1 MSEVD
6 EDPVAR
12 EISGVVRDWHVELMK
27 LYKNRDIPKFKHI
40 RELMMQL
47 IKNRRQILGDFL
59 PLDHLNDLKNRT
71 TAKIDQ
77 GNRELGL
84 DMMPRDLLTGE
95 VISAT
100 SIKKA
105 GDGTGHKYSIIE
117 LHKVHEQQAMRGTRQ
132 MLGIGAGR
140 ASVPLDSGKQKA
152 QTQHLYFQHK
162 TFAANIGEETVVTYT
177 LYDAGESQAFV
188 SESYIVRL
196 SKQGQPVDS
205 STINKMMCCFTE
217 IKASPRGALY
227 LVAVVNRIGQIDK
240 SGGTKL
246 PLGSTMRTGAL
257 RRPEAVGVVPLQEFV
272 ENAEGD
278 AAVEFT
284 LQLYKSEEDV
294 FAELYRYIIRG
305 ESDRYQPLERGGGN
319 ILISCRLLSGEFAQ
333 VRKKNPTLLRK
344 ETAIAQ
350 RMGFAEIIKPEE
362 LRNDL
367 YVTID
372 QAVFNRGEK
381 KAVRNIEVT
390 MKVVDEKMK
399 TVEGAIVPGATVA
412 GHRWPPYWTSM
423 IYYANNIPKWI
434 ETVKIK
440 LEPDQFAKCHLK
452 FTFKHCSST
461 DKHEKKDVVFA
472 YTYKRLVDPT
482 TATLLKDELHSLPVY
497 KWTTKSDKNYLDPKN
512 GATKTQE
519 TFNIKTLSCSTR
531 ITQEPML
538 LNLLRWEANPAML
551 DEILAKVKQ
560 LKGTEIIK
568 HFRTFFDALFK
579 ILDTKETKDKYSRKV
594 FDVLVYVC
602 AELSQPKY
610 YNYRSEMDK
619 YVSKHMSSKS
629 SFQYLISNLQEACD
643 TRSRS
648 EDPEDVKVVR
658 KMMEALQFIFQF
670 AYQSR
675 KLFNKA
681 FKVKS
686 ETDTGFRDKVS
697 KLLKSFSAFIADPA
711 PALFSL
717 QQSCV
722 RYFSTIFAGLS
733 AFFSPSE
740 ISDFATE
747 FLHAIPEGSEGTASF
762 ATAKIKFLDSIVR
775 SDLFKTHEGRKC
787 VLPSVLSCLQVAI
800 GNKSHFSHAL
810 SVVCNMLTH
819 FEAGSTEEQRHGDVL
834 STAKCLLRPLFEQCA
849 DEVAATEKTRSG
861 STMGM
866 PNERRSAMSKEKG
879 SDGKFFPCLLGL
891 LRQMIP
897 KHYTEYVAGMTK
909 PELVEFMN
917 LTLETFIS
925 LVTKDIFSKDWM
937 VMVML
942 TNDVLLKAIAGVSPI
957 LDEHF
962 SQGDSFDQGILE
974 TYFQLLA
981 LYIGQDCLALQD
993 FTETKRQNILNAG
1006 PDRRVEMASVM
1017 AKQFGKIASADKFKF
1032 IKEVKEG
1039 HTRKLLGSIQQAA
1052 LTPSDDVRDLLIP
1065 MFFDLI
1071 DSEIRHS
1078 GNISIIERDLIVEL
1092 DQCVSEGQGDKYY
1105 RFKYQKIMKQLSE
1118 QSDHGSVIVNGK
1130 DFASAMKSFNEAVDN
1145 LLTQLLALRNVPEGS
1160 NYNDMRAGYMYELLK
1175 FYEQNEHPNLQF
1187 KYIYRLC
1194 DLHEAT
1200 ESYAEAG
1207 FTLKLHASLLNFT
1220 DKELKG
1226 EVDQGKSR
1234 YPAQKERQ
1242 RKEQV
1247 YSKMVDYFDKGLA
1260 WENAIDFA
1268 KELAAEYERT
1278 MDYSKLCSM
1287 YRKLADLFEK
1297 ISTGKRT
1304 IPQYF
1309 KVGYYGMP
1317 FPHGFR
1323 NVTYVYRSKDKNT
1336 HIKDFCDKVQNQF
1349 PTAQIKMKDI
1359 DPTDEMRLSPE
1370 MQIMISK
1377 ITPVVDE
1384 EAIKRRYG
1392 DRKVTDAVRAYYDH
1406 NEVSGFKYARP
1417 YREGP
1422 KTDNE
1427 FVNLWTANYTLTTEA
1442 MMPSMLAR
1450 SAVLSL
1456 DRINVDPIQ
1465 NAINAM
1471 NQKNV
1476 QLQEEIEAKS
1486 DNPGMSINPLTMAL
1500 NGVLDAAV
1508 MGGTDMY
1515 RKAFFSDEYMDAHP
1529 DMILKAEKLST
1540 LMDAQ
1545 VEILD
1550 LGVMIHGK
1558 YCPKDLKPLQKRL
1571 ETILNTMKGKSSSGT
1586 LSRRA
1591 SNTSVKSALS
1601 MQSVDSSGNSLAAGV
1616 LAGTKKGGSGT
1627 NVGKSRGSSMKVPAR
1642 VQNDKNPFGAGKK
1655 PPSPSAVA
1663 GTLTPR
1669 LSISKANV
1677 MNNVMNPFP
1686 EDDGPAPLASN
1697 AGPAVTANPHNP
1709 FPSSDDD
1716 DEDEEPVPKTPNEPK
1731 ELDANP
1737 FSAPDGDSSG
1747 ADRPADVAPAVLAK
1761 TRVAAPPPPIPAKDK
1776 KVPPPN
1782 PALSTPSADGSK
1794 RKKKPAHGKANPFG
1808 GATAPPPIVPKTVK
1822 PPERPRSKKPS
1833 LPGPGAKPSIPKK
1846 AKPAGAKKNPFADAK
1861 PHAKKN
1867 PFAS

>member
-1 MSEVD
+1 
-6 EDPVAR
+6 
-12 EISGVVRDWHVELMK
+12 
-27 LYKNRDIPKFKHI
+27 
-40 RELMMQL
+40 
-47 IKNRRQILGDFL
+47 
-59 PLDHLNDLKNRT
+59 
-71 TAKIDQ
+71 
-77 GNRELGL
+77 
-84 DMMPRDLLTGE
+84 
-95 VISAT
+95 
-100 SIKKA
+100 
-105 GDGTGHKYSIIE
+105 
-117 LHKVHEQQAMRGTRQ
+117 MRGTRQ
-132 MLGIGAGR
+132 MLGIGAR
-140 ASVPLDSGKQKA
+140 RTSSVQLDPAKQKA

-177 LYDAGESQAFV
+177 LYDAGEAQEFV

-217 IKASPRGALY
+217 IKAVQRGALY
-227 LVAVVNRIGQIDK
+227 LVAVVNRVGQIDK

-272 ENAEGD
+272 EGSDED

-284 LQLYKSEEDV
+284 MQLYKSEEDV

-305 ESDRYQPLERGGGN
+305 ESDRYHALDRGGGN

-344 ETAIAQ
+344 ETAIAR

-362 LRNDL
+362 LRNDF

-372 QAVFNRGEK
+372 QAMFNKGDR

-390 MKVVDEKMK
+390 MQVVDEKMK

-423 IYYANNIPKWI
+423 IYYANNIPKWL

-482 TATLLKDELHSLPVY
+482 TATLLKDELHSLPVF
-497 KWTTKSDKNYLDPKN
+497 KWTTKSDKNYLDLKN

-519 TFNIKTLSCSTR
+519 TFNIQTLSCSTR

-551 DEILAKVKQ
+551 DEILAKVKL

-579 ILDTKETKDKYSRKV
+579 ILDTKETKDKYSGKV

-629 SFQYLISNLQEACD
+629 SFQYLISNLQEAIE

-648 EDPEDVKVVR
+648 ENPEDVKVVR

-697 KLLKSFSAFIADPA
+697 KLLKSFSVFIADPA
-711 PALFSL
+711 PGLFSL
-717 QQSCV
+717 QQPCV

-747 FLHAIPEGSEGTASF
+747 FLHAIPEGNEGSTSF

-787 VLPSVLSCLQVAI
+787 VLPNVLSSLQVTF
-800 GNKSHFSHAL
+800 GNKTHLSHAL
-810 SVVCNMLTH
+810 SVFGDILTH
-819 FEAGSTEEQRHGDVL
+819 FETTTEEQRHGDVL

-849 DEVAATEKTRSG
+849 DEVAATEKSRASVSRG
-861 STMGM
+861 STRF
-866 PNERRSAMSKEKG
+866 ERRSAMSREKG
-879 SDGKFFPCLLGL
+879 SEGKFFPCLLGL
-891 LRQMIP
+891 LRQMTP
-897 KHYTEYVAGMTK
+897 KHYTEYVASMTR

-962 SQGDSFDQGILE
+962 SQGDSFDQKILE

-981 LYIGQDCLALQD
+981 LYICQDSLALQD
-993 FTETKRQNILNAG
+993 FTETKRQNILNVG
-1006 PDRRVEMASVM
+1006 PDRRVEMASVL
-1017 AKQFGKIASADKFKF
+1017 AKQFGKIAPADKFKF
-1032 IKEVKEG
+1032 IKEVKG
-1039 HTRKLLGSIQQAA
+1039 HTRKLLRSIQQAA

-1071 DSEIRHS
+1071 DSEVRHT
-1078 GNISIIERDLIVEL
+1078 GDISIIERDLISEL
-1092 DQCVSEGQGDKYY
+1092 DQCVSEGQGDKNY
-1105 RFKYQKIMKQLSE
+1105 RWKYKKIMMQLTEASE
-1118 QSDHGSVIVNGK
+1118 HGSVTINGK
-1130 DFASAMKSFNEAVDN
+1130 GFASAMESFNEAVDN
-1145 LLTQLLALRNVPEGS
+1145 LLTQLLALRNVPDGS
-1160 NYNDMRAGYMYELLK
+1160 NFNDMRSGYMYELLK
-1175 FYEQNEHPNLQF
+1175 FYEQNAHPNLQF

-1200 ESYAEAG
+1200 QSYAEAG
-1207 FTLKLHASLLNFT
+1207 FTLKLHASLLSFT
-1220 DKELKG
+1220 DKELKA

-1260 WENAIDFA
+1260 WENAIDYA

-1278 MDYSKLCSM
+1278 MDYGKLCST

-1309 KVGYYGMP
+1309 KVGYYGVP

-1336 HIKDFCDKVQNQF
+1336 HIKEFCDKVQNQF
-1349 PTAQIKMKDI
+1349 PTAQIKMKDV
-1359 DPTDEMRLSPE
+1359 DPTDEMRSSPE

-1384 EAIKRRYG
+1384 AAIKRRYG
-1392 DRKVTDAVRAYYDH
+1392 DRKVTDAVRAYYEN
-1406 NEVSGFKYARP
+1406 NEVSAYKYARP

-1427 FVNLWTANYTLTTEA
+1427 FVNLWTANYTLTTAA

-1456 DRINVDPIQ
+1456 DRVNVDPIQ

-1471 NQKNV
+1471 DQKNK
-1476 QLQEEIEAKS
+1476 QLQEEIETKS
-1486 DNPGMSINPLTMAL
+1486 KDPGMSINPLTMAL

-1515 RKAFFSDEYMDAHP
+1515 RKAFFSDEYMDEHP
-1529 DMILKAEKLST
+1529 DMVPKAEKLST

-1571 ETILNTMKGKSSSGT
+1571 ETILDTMKGKSSSGT
-1586 LSRRA
+1586 LSRRTSNA
-1591 SNTSVKSALS
+1591 SVTSGKS
-1601 MQSVDSSGNSLAAGV
+1601 MQSGDSTSGSNLAV
-1616 LAGTKKGGSGT
+1616 AGTPGKTEGAGAINRGRASQSVLEKKKGSST
-1627 NVGKSRGSSMKVPAR
+1627 SIGKTRGASMKVPAR

-1655 PPSPSAVA
+1655 TPPPAAVA
-1663 GTLTPR
+1663 ATLPSR
-1669 LSISKANV
+1669 SSIKSNA
-1677 MNNVMNPFP
+1677 MNPFP
-1686 EDDGPAPLASN
+1686 EEDSPVPPLATK
-1697 AGPAVTANPHNP
+1697 AGAAVTGNTQAGGLENPHNP

-1716 DEDEEPVPKTPNEPK
+1716 DDDDDEDEEPTATERD
-1731 ELDANP
+1731 LNP
-1737 FSAPDGDSSG
+1737 FAELDGDSG
-1747 ADRPADVAPAVLAK
+1747 ADGSADVAPPVPAK
-1761 TRVAAPPPPIPAKDK
+1761 KKVAAPPPPIPAKDK
-1776 KVPPPN
+1776 KAPPPN
-1782 PALSTPSADGSK
+1782 PALSSLGADGAK
-1794 RKKKPAHGKANPFG
+1794 RKTKSAHGKANPFG
-1808 GATAPPPIVPKTVK
+1808 GATSPPPIVAKTFK
-1822 PPERPRSKKPS
+1822 PPARPMSKKPS
-1833 LPGPGAKPSIPKK
+1833 LPDVTKPPPGAKPSIPKK
-1846 AKPAGAKKNPFADAK
+1846 AKPSGAKKNPFADAK